1 MNLLSCCLL
10 AALILGIQSTTE
22 EERTKLEELR
32 EECLSKAGISHKI
45 NPSLQEKQIYSLC
58 FAKKIGF
65 ISESGDI
72 LTDEVKAKLK
82 KKINDDNKVSE
93 ILKKCPVQKDT

>member
-1 MNLLSCCLL
+1 MP
-10 AALILGIQSTTE
+10 
-22 EERTKLEELR
+22 
-32 EECLSKAGISHKI
+32 HKI
-45 NPSLQEKQIYSLC
+45 NPSFQEKQIYSLWMM
-58 FAKKIGF
+58 GF

-93 ILKKCPVQKDT
+93 ILKKCAVQEDTSEATSFNLMECLSTGTP